1 MGHGRS
7 TAKEK
12 IPQAKL
18 EPESPILLESG
29 YHGFVMSLL
38 QPDASGLDDVAR
50 GEDLA
55 KGTSHIIWAT
65 VIAVIVVSA
74 ACAWYVISGQKPAP
88 ATGEIGRVVAH
99 SMHRETSGFDASG
112 AVMPKEEFDQVLV
125 FTHLKLH
132 NQSKSPLFLR
142 QILTDVTLDDG
153 VHSSYAATPTDYQR
167 LFKAYPDLAVL
178 QGKPIALD
186 ATIAPGQDLE
196 GDIVS
201 SFRMT
206 KAQFDARKSLDLDV
220 GFRYLPDL
228 KVTPAG
234 SVAEQ

>member
-1 MGHGRS
+1 
-7 TAKEK
+7 
-12 IPQAKL
+12 
-18 EPESPILLESG
+18 
-29 YHGFVMSLL
+29 MSLL
-38 QPDASGLDDVAR
+38 QPDTSGLDDVAH

-65 VIAVIVVSA
+65 VVAVVVVTA
-74 ACAWYVISGQKPAP
+74 ACAWYVISGQKPAA
-88 ATGEIGRVVAH
+88 ATGEISRVVAH

-132 NQSKSPLFLR
+132 NQSKNPLFLR
-142 QILTDVTLDDG
+142 QILTDVTLNDG
-153 VHSSYAATPTDYQR
+153 VRSSYAATPTDYER
-167 LFKAYPDLAVL
+167 LFKAYPDLAAL
-178 QGKPIALD
+178 HGKPIALD

-206 KAQFDARKSLDLDV
+206 KEQFEARKGLDLDV
-220 GFRYLPDL
+220 GFRYLPNL
-228 KVTPAG
+228 KVTPAV
-234 SVAEQ
+234 SVNEQ